1 MTEKDFERLIDTI
14 MELHITTNGEFS
26 WRDVVYNI
34 AWRLEAH
41 AYVLA
46 LLTQPEAWKI
56 KEIAK
61 ILYLVEDSPYL
72 GQAFSLLV
80 GE

>member
-1 MTEKDFERLIDTI
+1 MSEKDFERLIDTL

-26 WRDVVYNI
+26 WRDVIYNI

-41 AYVLA
+41 AYVLE
-46 LLTQPEAWKI
+46 LLTHPEAWTI

-61 ILYLVEDSPYL
+61 ILYLVENSPHL
-72 GQAFSLLV
+72 EEAFNLLV
-80 GE
+80 GH